1 MAFMITKETVTI
13 IENNGMATC
22 SLKDCSFKEELISAL
37 RRGDEQTAMAL
48 INKDR
53 AIADWVNDENTL
65 RVKDRE
71 ILYNLDGKEWK
82 PLHNALVERI
92 ITMRDQGFN
101 PDPMIKL
108 LENINKNPS
117 EESQKD
123 LYAFLETNRLPVTID
138 GCFLAYK
145 KVRANYLDCHSGT
158 ISNHPGAHVKMPREL
173 VNADRKQTCSTG
185 LHVCSGGYLREFGG
199 DKTML
204 IKVNPIHVVSVPID
218 YKNSKMR
225 VCEYWVIKELGK
237 EDVEKVAVYV
247 S

>member
-22 SLKDCSFKEELISAL
+22 SLKDCSFKDELLSAL

-71 ILYNLDGKEWK
+71 ILYKVGESDWE

-92 ITMRDQGFN
+92 IDMRDQGFN

-108 LENINKNPS
+108 LENINRNPS
-117 EESQKD
+117 KEAQVD

-145 KVRANYLDCHSGT
+145 KVNADFTDCYTSK
-158 ISNHPGAHVKMPREL
+158 ISNKPGRTVKMPRSQ
-173 VNADRKQTCSTG
+173 VNANRNQTCSTG
-185 LHVCSGGYLREFGG
+185 LHVCSGGYLSHFSGAR
-199 DKTML
+199 TML
-204 IKVNPIHVVSVPID
+204 IKVNPINVVSVPVD

-225 VCEYWVIKELGK
+225 VCEYYVVKELGQ

-247 S
+247 A